1 MCRVRSLGL
10 LLLSWSLICW
20 VAMGESSDLC
30 LSQSPHVVGL
40 VFCNMWRSLVG
51 SRSWLA
57 LVIWDGDLECKV
69 KITSA

>member
-1 MCRVRSLGL
+1 MNHLTCVY
-10 LLLSWSLICW
+10 
-20 VAMGESSDLC
+20 

-57 LVIWDGDLECKV
+57 LVIWDGDLECKF